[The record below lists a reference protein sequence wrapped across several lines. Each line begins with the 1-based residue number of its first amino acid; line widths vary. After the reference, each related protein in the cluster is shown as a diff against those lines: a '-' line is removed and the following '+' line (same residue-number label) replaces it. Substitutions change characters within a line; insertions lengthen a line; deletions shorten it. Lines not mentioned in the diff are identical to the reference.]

1 MDKFLDRFSNFFVRS
16 VAPSSIFFVLLFF
29 NDMYFNDSKIK
40 DVVVNI
46 TKAEDKKETPK
57 EISLNIKDL
66 KNSDDKQQ
74 IVVTIDK
81 LSISDNVKKSDNDKS
96 KDTDIKSNENPN
108 INLIYVFMA
117 FIFIAYGY
125 LNQILT
131 QILDNFIKSNY
142 EFCIEDKNHNEY
154 RNFRSKVYENLTLI
168 EKDIFSIIEFNDYN
182 AYQVLGKVLNN
193 NYTYVD
199 DIKSIHTFF
208 LAICFNLF
216 ISFSFFHIEFL
227 PLLIILIPII
237 LIIGNLLA
245 RNRYM
250 IRNKRMYINYL
261 LNKEENQI
269 NKGGSR

>member
-16 VAPSSIFFVLLFF
+16 FAPSSIFFILLFF
-29 NDMYFNDSKIK
+29 NDLFFNESKLFKLLFSFTKELK
-40 DVVVNI
+40 D
-46 TKAEDKKETPK
+46 
-57 EISLNIKDL
+57 
-66 KNSDDKQQ
+66 
-74 IVVTIDK
+74 ID
-81 LSISDNVKKSDNDKS
+81 
-96 KDTDIKSNENPN
+96 
-108 INLIYVFMA
+108 INLVYLILVL
-117 FIFIAYGY
+117 IFLSYGY
-125 LNQILT
+125 INQILT

-142 EFCIEDKNHNEY
+142 EFCIEDENHNEY
-154 RNFRSKVYENLTLI
+154 KNFRCKVYKKLTLV
-168 EKDIFSIIEFNDYN
+168 EKDIFSVIKFNDYN

-227 PLLIILIPII
+227 PLLIALIPIS
-237 LIIGNLLA
+237 LIIGNLFA

-250 IRNKRMYINYL
+250 ARNKRMYINYL